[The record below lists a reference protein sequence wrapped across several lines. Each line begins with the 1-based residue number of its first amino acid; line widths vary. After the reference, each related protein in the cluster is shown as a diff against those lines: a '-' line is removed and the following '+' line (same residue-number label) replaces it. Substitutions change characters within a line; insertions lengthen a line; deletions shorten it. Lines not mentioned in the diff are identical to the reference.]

1 MKRAHFLSKVL
12 MVGVS
17 LAFIGG
23 AVSKWIQLK
32 KNYQRKQ
39 DFEKKIELARG
50 KKEALLQELKGSE
63 DPVWLE
69 LVLMEELGVIPDGAI
84 KINYLEE

>member
-1 MKRAHFLSKVL
+1 MKRSSFLPKVL
-12 MVGVS
+12 IIAVS
-17 LAFIGG
+17 AAFIGG
-23 AVSKWIQLK
+23 AVSKWVQLRK
-32 KNYQRKQ
+32 TYQRKQ
-39 DFEKKIELARG
+39 DFEKKIEIARV
-50 KKEALLQELKGSE
+50 KKEALLQDLKESE